1 MGKTSNDICLVSPP
15 DRATSLVI
23 PIALMSLSAWL
34 EGSGIQSEIV
44 DVKRDQFARIDS
56 TERSKII
63 GEIVERVQKIDA
75 PYVGLTAFTSDYH
88 TVMELAKQI
97 RKVTKAKIIVGGVH
111 ATLRPHDFLLTDS
124 PVDFVVVGEGE
135 ETLTELIE
143 VDSRGE
149 LAHHVAGLIFR
160 DRDGI
165 VATEVRPVLKDLA
178 TCPMPA
184 YHQVDMRYYTRPNRG
199 VIRLLLLSG
208 VHIFTSRGCPY
219 ECAFCANRVRKVRYR
234 PVEQVVDE
242 LEYLKANHDIESFYV
257 MDDTFSI
264 KKERVYKFL
273 DELQARDLDLIWA
286 AETRVNLVDREMLKA
301 MREAGCMQLDFGVES
316 GSQAALDRM
325 RKGITVEQI
334 RENFAAC
341 HELGIRTYAN
351 WMYNTPGETEED
363 VQLTFALMRN
373 LKSTVGGSQLCMPLL
388 GTKIYEDYVHPQL
401 TIDEYRLF
409 ERSDL
414 FSTLIDDRFKMAAH
428 DINLT
433 SLFVRGAMA
442 VRGWRSFF
450 DLTSDRRYWRTLW
463 HSRRKAQ
470 YVGVLGNIAIRQLK
484 VYLQYG
490 KQWVKTRIKSE

>member
-1 MGKTSNDICLVSPP
+1 MGKTSTDICLVSPP
-15 DRATSLVI
+15 YRATSLVM

-34 EGSGIQSEIV
+34 EGSGIQCEIV
-44 DVKRDQFARIDS
+44 DIKRDPFARIDS
-56 TERSKII
+56 AERGKILE
-63 GEIVERVQKIDA
+63 EIVDRVQRIKA
-75 PYVGLTAFTSDYH
+75 PYIGLTAFTIDYH
-88 TVMELAKQI
+88 SVMELSREIK
-97 RKVTKAKIIVGGVH
+97 KVTNAKIIVGGVH
-111 ATLRPHDFLLTDS
+111 ATLRPYDFLLPDS

-143 VDSRGE
+143 VDSRGQP
-149 LAHHVAGLIFR
+149 AHHVAGIVFR
-160 DRDGI
+160 DRDSV
-165 VATEVRPVLKDLA
+165 VATEVRPALKDLA

-184 YHQVDMRYYTRPNRG
+184 YHQVDMRYYTRPHRG

-208 VHIFTSRGCPY
+208 VHVFTSRGCPY
-219 ECAFCANRVRKVRYR
+219 ACTFCANRVRKVRYR
-234 PVEQVVDE
+234 PVKQVVDE

-257 MDDTFSI
+257 QDDTFAI
-264 KKERVYKFL
+264 EKERVHRFL

-286 AETRVNLVDREMLKA
+286 AETRVNLVDRQTLKA
-301 MREAGCMQLDFGVES
+301 MRKAGCVQLDFGVES

-325 RKGITVEQI
+325 RKGQTVEQI
-334 RENFAAC
+334 RETFAAC

-351 WMYNTPGETEED
+351 WMFNTPGETEED
-363 VQLTFALMRN
+363 VELTFALIRD

-388 GTKIYEDYVHPQL
+388 GTRTYEDHVNPPL

-409 ERSDL
+409 ERPDL
-414 FSTLIDDRFKMAAH
+414 FSTLIDGRFKMAAH
-428 DINLT
+428 DIDLT

-450 DLTSDRRYWRTLW
+450 DLTFDRSYWRTLW
-463 HSRRKAQ
+463 HSRRKLQ